1 MSWKK
6 LLATVTGLL
15 IAAAA
20 GAGGLWWSLFQ
31 SPDFYRTVLEQERR
45 ADPVARKAEAKRFVH
60 RTMKLVDDIRHSDAW
75 SQDFTEDEINAWLAE
90 ELQRKFGDWLPPGVS
105 EPRVHIESDAIHV
118 GFQYEEPGQWS
129 GVVSLRVL
137 PWINEPNQLA
147 LQFESIRAGLVPVP
161 VEQIV
166 EGTTEHARASGWQ
179 VEWQQHDGYDVALI
193 RLATEKEPS
202 AELDGVELRDGSLH
216 VHGRARLAG
225 PIEFE
230 PVRVA
235 GHSVPDTTGIQ

>member
-6 LLATVTGLL
+6 WLATVSALL

-20 GAGGLWWSLFQ
+20 GAGGLWWALFE
-31 SPDFYRTVLEQERR
+31 SPDFYLTVLEQERR
-45 ADPVARKAEAKRFVH
+45 ADPDARRAEAKRFVH
-60 RTMKLVDDIRHSDAW
+60 RTMKLVDDIRNSDAW
-75 SQDFTEDEINAWLAE
+75 AQDFTEAEINAWLAE
-90 ELQRKFGDWLPPGVS
+90 ELHRKFGEWLPPGVS
-105 EPRVHIESDAIHV
+105 EPCVQIEADAIHV
-118 GFQYEEPGQWS
+118 GFQYDEPGQWS

-137 PWINEPNQLA
+137 PWVAEPNQLA
-147 LQFESIRAGLVPVP
+147 LQVESIRAGLVPIP
-161 VEQIV
+161 VDQIV
-166 EGTTEHARASGWQ
+166 AGVAEHARSSGWR
-179 VEWQQHDGYDVALI
+179 VEWQQRDGYDVALV
-193 RLATEKEPS
+193 RLATEDEPS

-235 GHSVPDTTGIQ
+235 GHSVPKSNGLQ